1 MCLVL
6 YHDKDLA
13 KSICAIFARFKQ
25 NVMRKYLNLFDFK
38 QKVDY
43 KTEILSGLTVAL
55 ALVPEAIAFALIPGF
70 SPLTGLYA
78 AFVLALVT
86 AILGGRPGMISG
98 ATGAVAVVFVGLI
111 LELKNTFPGIEPTT
125 ILNYVFA
132 TVILAGLLQI
142 GAGLLRL
149 GKFIRLV
156 PHPVMFGF
164 VNGLAIIIFMAQ
176 FPNFYDKS
184 SGELLSGTALYI
196 MLGLTLLTMLII
208 WGLPKLTKAV
218 PSSLL
223 AIVVVSALVLVFGI
237 DTLTVADIMPEGESI
252 KGGFPPLSIPQIP
265 LTWDTFLIIIPY
277 AGIVAGVGLI
287 ESLLTLNIIDEIT
300 QTRGRGNKECVAQ
313 GTANILSG
321 FLSGMGGCAMIGQSL
336 INTSSGAR
344 ARLSGITAAV
354 MLLVFIMFGSSLIEQ
369 LPMAA
374 LVGLMFMVALGTFE
388 WASFKT
394 FRKMPNSDVIV
405 MVLVTLITAITH
417 NLAVAV
423 LLGVIISALAYSW
436 ENAKRIRARKHI
448 DEQGVK
454 HYEIYGPLFFGSTT
468 LFSEKFDVQN
478 DPKEVIIDFQ
488 ESRVADMS
496 GIEALNKI
504 TERYKKA
511 GKTVHLR
518 HLSKDCRR
526 LLENAEAIIEVNV
539 LEDPTYKVV
548 SDTF

>member
-1 MCLVL
+1 M
-6 YHDKDLA
+6 
-13 KSICAIFARFKQ
+13 
-25 NVMRKYLNLFDFK
+25 
-38 QKVDY
+38 
-43 KTEILSGLTVAL
+43 AL

-86 AILGGRPGMISG
+86 SIFGGRPGMISG
-98 ATGAVAVVFVGLI
+98 ATGAVAVIFVGLI
-111 LELKNTFPGIEPTT
+111 LQLKTTFPGIEPET
-125 ILNYVFA
+125 ILHYVFA

-142 GAGLLRL
+142 IAGVLRL

-176 FPNFYDKS
+176 FPNFYQKGTDK
-184 SGELLSGTALYI
+184 LLTGASMYT

-208 WGLPKLTKAV
+208 WGFPKLTKAI

-223 AIVVVSALVLVFGI
+223 AIVVVSAIVIGFGV
-237 DTLTVADIMPEGESI
+237 DTLTVADTMKEGQTI
-252 KGGFPPLSIPQIP
+252 QGGFPPLSIPEIP
-265 LTWDTFLIIIPY
+265 FTWENLKIIFPF
-277 AGIVAGVGLI
+277 ALIVAVVGLT

-300 QTRGRGNKECVAQ
+300 DTRGSGNKECVAQ

-374 LVGLMFMVALGTFE
+374 LVGLMFMVAIGTFE

-417 NLAVAV
+417 NLAIAV
-423 LLGVIISALAYSW
+423 LFGVIISALAYSW
-436 ENAKRIRARKHI
+436 ENAKRIRARKYI
-448 DEQGVK
+448 DENGVK

-468 LFSEKFDVQN
+468 LFNEKFDIQN
-478 DPKEVIIDFQ
+478 DPAEVIIDFQ
-488 ESRVADMS
+488 ESRVVDMS
-496 GIEALNKI
+496 GIEALNKL
-504 TERYKKA
+504 TERYARA
-511 GKTVHLR
+511 GKKVHLK
-518 HLSKDCRR
+518 HLSKDCIR
-526 LLENAEAIIEVNV
+526 LLKNADDIIDVNV

-548 SDTF
+548 VDEL

>member
-1 MCLVL
+1 M
-6 YHDKDLA
+6 K
-13 KSICAIFARFKQ
+13 
-25 NVMRKYLNLFDFK
+25 KYLNLFDFK

-78 AFVLALVT
+78 AFILCLVT

-98 ATGAVAVVFVGLI
+98 ATGAVAVIFVGLI
-111 LELKNTFPGIEPTT
+111 LELKRNFPGIEPET

-132 TVILAGLLQI
+132 TVIIAGILQILAGV
-142 GAGLLRL
+142 LRL

-176 FPNFYDKS
+176 FPNFYQKGTDS
-184 SGELLSGTALYI
+184 LLSGTPMFV

-208 WGLPKLTKAV
+208 WGFPKLTKAV

-223 AIVVVSALVLVFGI
+223 AIVVVSAIVIGFGV
-237 DTLTVADIMPEGESI
+237 DTLTVADTMGEGESI

-265 LTWDTFLIIIPY
+265 LTFETFKIIFPY
-277 AGIVAGVGLI
+277 AAIVAGVGLI

-300 QTRGRGNKECVAQ
+300 ETRGSGNKECVAQ
-313 GTANILSG
+313 GSANILSG

-354 MLLVFIMFGSSLIEQ
+354 MLLVFIMFGSSLIER

-374 LVGLMFMVALGTFE
+374 LVGLMFMVAIGTFE

-394 FRKMPNSDVIV
+394 FGKMPKSDVVV

-436 ENAKRIRARKHI
+436 ENAKRIRARKHVDQHGI
-448 DEQGVK
+448 K

-468 LFSEKFDVQN
+468 LFSEKFDVQE
-478 DPKEVIIDFQ
+478 DPEEVIIDFK

-511 GKTVHLR
+511 GKKVHLR
-518 HLSKDCRR
+518 HLSKDCIQ
-526 LLENAEAIIEVNV
+526 LLEDADDIIDVNV

-548 SDTF
+548 VDGLKKSDTSESNDPWNIWGF

>member
-1 MCLVL
+1 M
-6 YHDKDLA
+6 A
-13 KSICAIFARFKQ
+13 KF
-25 NVMRKYLNLFDFK
+25 LNLFDFK

-78 AFVLALVT
+78 AFVLALIT
-86 AILGGRPGMISG
+86 SIFGGRPGMISG
-98 ATGAVAVVFVGLI
+98 ATGAVAVVFIGLI
-111 LELKNTFPGIEPTT
+111 LELKRNFPGIEPET

-132 TVILAGLLQI
+132 TVIIAGSLQILAGI
-142 GAGLLRL
+142 LRL

-176 FPNFYDKS
+176 FPNFYQKGTDN
-184 SGELLSGTALYI
+184 LLTGMNMVI
-196 MLGLTLLTMLII
+196 MLALTLLTMLII

-218 PSSLL
+218 PSSLV
-223 AIVVVSALVLVFGI
+223 AIVVVSAIVIGFGI
-237 DTLTVADIMPEGESI
+237 DTHTVADTMRAGESI
-252 KGGFPPLSIPQIP
+252 SGGFPPLSIPQIP
-265 LTWDTFLIIIPY
+265 LTLQTLKIIFPY
-277 AGIVAGVGLI
+277 AAIIAGVGLI

-300 QTRGRGNKECVAQ
+300 ETRGNGNKECIAQ
-313 GTANILSG
+313 GSANILSG

-354 MLLVFIMFGSSLIEQ
+354 MLLVFIMFGSSVIER

-374 LVGLMFMVALGTFE
+374 LVGLMFMVAIGTFE

-394 FRKMPNSDVIV
+394 FRKMPNSDVVV

-448 DEQGVK
+448 DENGVK

-468 LFSEKFDVQN
+468 LFAEKFDVSG
-478 DPKEVIIDFQ
+478 DPEEIIIDFQ

-504 TERYKKA
+504 TERYAKLGKK
-511 GKTVHLR
+511 VHLR
-518 HLSKDCRR
+518 HLSKDCIR
-526 LLENAEAIIEVNV
+526 LLENAEDIIDVNV
-539 LEDPTYKVV
+539 MEDPTYKVMV
-548 SDTF
+548 DRPEKITSETKNPFKLWGL

>member
-6 YHDKDLA
+6 YFDKDLA

-344 ARLSGITAAV
+344 ARLSGITAAI

>member
-1 MCLVL
+1 V
-6 YHDKDLA
+6 K
-13 KSICAIFARFKQ
+13 
-25 NVMRKYLNLFDFK
+25 KYLNLFDFK

-78 AFVLALVT
+78 AFILCLIT
-86 AILGGRPGMISG
+86 SILGGRPGMISG
-98 ATGAVAVVFVGLI
+98 ATGAVAVIFVGLI
-111 LELKNTFPGIEPTT
+111 LELKRNFPGIEPET

-132 TVILAGLLQI
+132 TVVMAGILQILAGV
-142 GAGLLRL
+142 LRL

-176 FPNFYDKS
+176 FPNFYEKGTDN
-184 SGELLSGTALYI
+184 LLSTTPFLM

-208 WGLPKLTKAV
+208 WGLPKLTKAI
-218 PSSLL
+218 PSSLV
-223 AIVVVSALVLVFGI
+223 AIVIVSAIVIGFGI
-237 DTLTVADIMPEGESI
+237 DTLTVAGTMGEGESI

-265 LTWDTFLIIIPY
+265 FTLETFKIIFPY
-277 AGIVAGVGLI
+277 AAIVAGVGLI

-300 QTRGRGNKECVAQ
+300 ETRGSGNRECVAQ
-313 GTANILSG
+313 GTANIFSG

-354 MLLVFIMFGSSLIEQ
+354 MLLVFIMFGSSLIER

-374 LVGLMFMVALGTFE
+374 LVGLMFMVAIGTFE

-394 FRKMPNSDVIV
+394 FGKMPKSDVVV

-436 ENAKRIRARKHI
+436 ENAKRIRARKYV
-448 DEQGVK
+448 DDNGVK

-468 LFSEKFDVQN
+468 LFSEKFDVLS
-478 DPKEVIIDFQ
+478 DPDEVIIDFQ

-511 GKTVHLR
+511 GKKIHLR
-518 HLSKDCRR
+518 HLSKDCIQ
-526 LLENAEAIIEVNV
+526 LLENAEEIIDVNV

-548 SDTF
+548 VDKPKKKVDTEGKDPYSLWGL